1 MEEFP
6 HVQVHLTQAT
16 RSLADHV
23 LPASARLQRRK
34 YYEGS
39 SPYPPLFTEEQVAE
53 ISHLCRAH
61 AYDKPVDISA
71 TQERVTATFQ
81 YSGHVLGAAGVLLN
95 YQEGGRIGRLFY
107 TSDTCM
113 QAQTIIPG
121 ADYPDA
127 PVNVLVLESTLGA
140 DAEAELATRQME
152 EQRFMADIQRV
163 LRRQGT
169 VLIPVFALG
178 RAQEILALLGRFK
191 LQGHLGADVP
201 VYTAGGLRAV
211 ASIYDATRE
220 STPRVDPTFQ
230 VFDVEQ
236 RRLPRGEAAKQRAL
250 SEPSIHVVTSGM
262 MFENTLSNWVAQHLV
277 EAERHAILL
286 VGYCKEDSPGGRLLK
301 ASQGGNDGI
310 LLDKRKGMQPLCCEV
325 QRYRFSGHSHRRDLI
340 CLVNRLRPR
349 TVVLVH
355 GETAAREWMARSIA
369 SSLAQPEVLVPE
381 LGKPLQL

>member
-1 MEEFP
+1 MQFVSLGNSRGIGASCHVIRVGGIAIALDAGADPNCEGRGSLPRFDATRTSGIDHVFVTHAHHDHIGGLPSLVEEFP

-71 TQERVTATFQ
+71 TQEHVTATFQ

-121 ADYPDA
+121 ADYPDT
-127 PVNVLVLESTLGA
+127 PVDVLVLESTLGA

-152 EQRFMADIQRV
+152 EQRFLADIQRV

-191 LQGHLGADVP
+191 QRGHLGTDVP
-201 VYTAGGLRAV
+201 VYTAGGSACSR
-211 ASIYDATRE
+211 
-220 STPRVDPTFQ
+220 
-230 VFDVEQ
+230 
-236 RRLPRGEAAKQRAL
+236 
-250 SEPSIHVVTSGM
+250 
-262 MFENTLSNWVAQHLV
+262 QHL
-277 EAERHAILL
+277 
-286 VGYCKEDSPGGRLLK
+286 
-301 ASQGGNDGI
+301 
-310 LLDKRKGMQPLCCEV
+310 
-325 QRYRFSGHSHRRDLI
+325 RR
-340 CLVNRLRPR
+340 N
-349 TVVLVH
+349 
-355 GETAAREWMARSIA
+355 A
-369 SSLAQPEVLVPE
+369 
-381 LGKPLQL
+381 